1 MAKRTTVLAHDDTDG
16 SEAAEQVSFALDGV
30 SFEIDL
36 SERNAG
42 QLREVL
48 APFVQA
54 ARRVG
59 GRRRI
64 GSKKAHITGATLEGV
79 REYRQ
84 RHQDMRAWARRNGW
98 NISDRG
104 RLPAA
109 VLEAYG
115 KARDPESGSG

>member
-64 GSKKAHITGATLEGV
+64 GSKKAHITGATLEHQ
-79 REYRQ
+79 Q

-109 VLEAYG
+109 VLEAYD

>member
-54 ARRVG
+54 ARRVL
-59 GRRRI
+59 
-64 GSKKAHITGATLEGV
+64 GSAVARGFWAVDGMMVQVSGV
-79 REYRQ
+79 R
-84 RHQDMRAWARRNGW
+84 
-98 NISDRG
+98 
-104 RLPAA
+104 LAA
-109 VLEAYG
+109 NRVSA
-115 KARDPESGSG
+115 

>member
-109 VLEAYG
+109 VLEAYD